1 MPTLSRRRL
10 PALPA
15 LLLALVLAFGTA
27 PAWARADAD
36 TAAPAATPAQ
46 TLQQLS
52 DQLDAVKAALKD
64 AQKNQIDSSA
74 LAELRTRAMQV
85 QDQARQLADSLAPQM
100 TALQAQ
106 LTVLGPPPA
115 KGAPPEA
122 PEVDAQRRQLDKAQA
137 GLNAQIVQAKSL
149 GLDALQL
156 VAQIT
161 GLRNDQFQAR
171 LAARTDTPLGH
182 AFWSDQARSLPN
194 DLTRFQRLAARW
206 SEAWSDAWQP
216 PNRQPLLL
224 CLAAAVL
231 LLAGGRWTLQ
241 RLWQFVAARWLPD
254 GHLRRSAMA
263 TVMALS
269 TALVIGLAAK
279 LVYLGLAW
287 NDALDTDLD
296 AMAASVVRA
305 IGFAALMAGL
315 GSALLSAQRSTWR
328 LLPLSDIAARRLRR
342 FPWLLGG
349 AALLLGLTERIIRS
363 IGSSLPATVLLH
375 ALLALLVS
383 ALIALVLLH
392 LRHARREANAAGD
405 TQARRPLWVGLLS
418 FAAALGVV
426 LCWLAVCTGFI
437 ALAFFVAW
445 QMLWVGM
452 VAACLYLLMQLVR
465 DLFEVLL
472 SPHGRSGQHL
482 QAGFDLA
489 PATLEQAATVLSGIV
504 RVLLALAALA
514 LVLAPFDAGPAELA
528 QRTLQLFSGLK
539 LGQLNIEPGTV
550 LGAVAVFVLG
560 LVALRMLKRWL
571 RDQLLP
577 TTAMDPGMRDSIVT
591 LLGYLGGVLVFAL
604 ALAALNVSLQSI
616 AWIASALSVGI
627 GFGLQAVVQNFISGL
642 ILLVERPV
650 KVGDWVSLSS
660 EVEGDIRRI
669 NVRATEIQLWDRST
683 VIVPNSQLITQNV
696 RNVTHASAQGRVRI
710 LLPMPLDTDAARAR
724 QLMQDALKAH
734 PATLNTPPPVVRL
747 DNINASSMTFSIT
760 SYVRSPRDVTAVK
773 SDLLFDI
780 LARLRE
786 AQLPLSTPQ
795 SMVVRTLGPLGEDS
809 PAAPSQ
815 AS

>member
-1 MPTLSRRRL
+1 MPTLPRRP

-15 LLLALVLAFGTA
+15 ILLALLLIFGTA

-36 TAAPAATPAQ
+36 PTTPAATPAQ
-46 TLQQLS
+46 TLQQLG
-52 DQLDAVKAALKD
+52 DQLDAVKAALKN
-64 AQKNQIDSSA
+64 AQKDKTGA
-74 LAELRTRAMQV
+74 PLADLRTSAMQV

-106 LTVLGPPPA
+106 ITVLGPPPA

-122 PEVDAQRRQLDKAQA
+122 PEVAAQRRQLDKAQA
-137 GLNAQIVQAKSL
+137 SLNAQIVQAKSL
-149 GLDALQL
+149 NLDALQL

-182 AFWSDQARSLPN
+182 AFWVDQAHALPN
-194 DLTRFQRLAARW
+194 DLARFRRLAARW
-206 SEAWSDAWQP
+206 AEAWGDAWQP

-224 CLAAAVL
+224 CLAAAAL
-231 LLAGGRWTLQ
+231 LLAGGRPVLQ
-241 RLWQFVAARWLPD
+241 RLWRFVATRRLPD
-254 GHLRRSAMA
+254 GRLRRSATA
-263 TVMALS
+263 LAMALS
-269 TALVIGLAAK
+269 TTLVIGLAAQ
-279 LVYLGLAW
+279 LVRLGIDW
-287 NDALDTDLD
+287 NDTLDADLD
-296 AMAASVVRA
+296 AMAASAVRA
-305 IGFAALMAGL
+305 FCFAALMAGL
-315 GSALLSAQRSTWR
+315 GSALLSARRASWR
-328 LLPLSDIAARRLRR
+328 LLPLSDIAARRLRQ

-349 AALLLGLTERIIRS
+349 VALLVGLTERVIRS

-383 ALIALVLLH
+383 ALIGMLLVH
-392 LRHARREANAAGD
+392 LRRARREADATGD
-405 TQARRPLWVGLLS
+405 IQARRPLWVGLLS
-418 FAAALGVV
+418 FTAATGVA
-426 LCWLAVCTGFI
+426 LCWLAVCLGFV
-437 ALAFFVAW
+437 ALAFFVAV
-445 QMLWVGM
+445 QMLWTGL
-452 VAACLYLLMQLVR
+452 VAAGLYLLLQLVR
-465 DLFEVLL
+465 DLFETLL
-472 SPHGRSGQHL
+472 SPQGRSGAHL

-489 PATLEQAATVLSGIV
+489 PGTLEQAATVLTGIT

-514 LVLAPFDAGPAELA
+514 LVLVPFNAGPTELA
-528 QRTLQLFSGLK
+528 QRALQLFSGHT
-539 LGQLNIEPGTV
+539 LGQLTIDPGTV
-550 LGAVAVFVLG
+550 LGAIAVFVLG

-571 RDQLLP
+571 GEQLLP
-577 TTAMDPGMRDSIVT
+577 KTAMDPGMRDSLVT

-724 QLMQDALKAH
+724 QLMLDALKAH
-734 PATLNTPPPVVRL
+734 PSTLGTPPPVVRL
-747 DNINASSMTFSIT
+747 DNVNASSMTFSIT
-760 SYVRSPRDVTAVK
+760 SYVRSPRDVGAVK
-773 SDLLFDI
+773 SDILFDI

-809 PAAPSQ
+809 PAVPFQ